1 MENIKVWLVV
11 LLIRFIY
18 AGMQILSKAAFNDGM
33 SVFVFLFYR
42 QFVAT
47 LLLVPIAFV
56 LERIAAGTDIYS
68 IALSYTSATLSA
80 ATMNVTPVAT
90 FILAIVLGM
99 ETVKLKRY
107 SGIAKVSGVVLCL
120 SGILA
125 MAFYRGP
132 QLKALKHHPLFGHGD
147 SHTNQARG
155 DSKSTWILGT
165 FLMILSNFL
174 WSLWILFQEP
184 LLKEYPSKLLFTT
197 LQCVFSTIQSFFIAL
212 TCERDFSR
220 WKLSFDISLISV
232 AYCGIIVTGVSFY
245 LQTWTIEK
253 RGPVFFAMTM
263 PFTLIIT
270 IIGSA
275 FLLGELIS
283 LGSVLG
289 AILMVGGLYS
299 VLQGKRREHMDSN
312 LPK

>member
-56 LERIAAGTDIYS
+56 LERKRAPPLPFMVFFKMFLLALFGIAAGTDIYS

-174 WSLWILFQEP
+174 WSLWILFQ
-184 LLKEYPSKLLFTT
+184 
-197 LQCVFSTIQSFFIAL
+197 
-212 TCERDFSR
+212 
-220 WKLSFDISLISV
+220 
-232 AYCGIIVTGVSFY
+232 GIIVTGVSFY